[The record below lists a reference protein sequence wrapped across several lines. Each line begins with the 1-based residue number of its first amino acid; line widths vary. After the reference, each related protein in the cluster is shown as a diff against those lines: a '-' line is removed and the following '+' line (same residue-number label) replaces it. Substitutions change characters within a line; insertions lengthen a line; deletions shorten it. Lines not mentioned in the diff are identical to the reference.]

1 LQKEPLETAYLEIA
15 VRHKDNERDDEHE
28 CAMEDVAEHDPELHG
43 EGNAIE

>member
-28 CAMEDVAEHDPELHG
+28 CPMEDVAKHDPELHG